1 VLTKKYITR
10 TDLKVAGFS
19 NLEFDINRRENKVH
33 LTADYNTIVGK
44 SNYKVQFEVESEF
57 QRTSLITIEKLCR
70 MMLEK
75 LVLFQ
80 TLKTAEQ
87 KKFALENGYVIA

>member
-1 VLTKKYITR
+1 MLNKKYITR

-19 NLEFDINRRENKVH
+19 NLEFTVNRPESKVH
-33 LTADYNTIVGK
+33 LTADYTFDNGK
-44 SNYKVQFEVESEF
+44 VKYKILFEVETQLE
-57 QRTSLITIEKLCR
+57 RTSQRSIEKLCR

-87 KKFALENGYVIA
+87 KKYANEYGYILG

>member
-1 VLTKKYITR
+1 MLTKKYITR

-19 NLEFDINRRENKVH
+19 NLEFTVNRRENKVH
-33 LTADYNTIVGK
+33 LTADYNTIVSK
-44 SNYKVQFEVESEF
+44 SNYKVQFEVESELL
-57 QRTSLITIEKLCR
+57 RTSSRSIEKLCR

-75 LVLFQ
+75 LVSFQ

-87 KKFALENGYVIA
+87 KKFALENGRIVG

>member
-1 VLTKKYITR
+1 MLNKKYITR

-19 NLEFDINRRENKVH
+19 NLEFTLNRLENKVH
-33 LTADYNTIVGK
+33 LTADYTIDIGK
-44 SNYKVQFEVESEF
+44 VKYKINFEVETQLE
-57 QRTSLITIEKLCR
+57 RTSQRSIEKLCR

-80 TLKTAEQ
+80 TLKSAEQ
-87 KKFALENGYVIA
+87 KKFGLENGYIVA

>member
-1 VLTKKYITR
+1 MLNKKYITR

-19 NLEFDINRRENKVH
+19 NLEFTVNRPESKVH
-33 LTADYNTIVGK
+33 LTADYTFDNGK
-44 SNYKVQFEVESEF
+44 VKYKILFEVETELE
-57 QRTSLITIEKLCR
+57 RTSQKSIEKLCR

-75 LVLFQ
+75 LALFQ

-87 KKFALENGYVIA
+87 KKFALENGYLVA